1 MDTSVQIQE
10 PTTSLSQ
17 AQPIVVVGA
26 GPAGFRFCE
35 EFFARETKVPVVLVG
50 NEPYQPYDR
59 VRLSVLLSGGASQS
73 DLQFPLDR
81 LMAQEMFTYREGN
94 VTSINAD
101 DSSITFSDGS
111 ELSFQKLVI
120 ATGSRA
126 HVPNIAGVDLDGVY
140 TFRNMRDTERLKARG
155 ARSHRL
161 VVVGGGLLGIE
172 AAKAMSKG
180 HTQVTL
186 VQQAG
191 RLMNRQLDEE
201 AAKLLETHVSE
212 SGIDVILNSGVR
224 VIEGQGGRVEAV
236 KLRDGTEVA
245 CDTVLIAAG
254 IRPNLELARSAWLK
268 VGKGIRVDN
277 QLTTSNQNIFA
288 IGECAEH
295 DGQVY
300 GLVAP
305 GLEQASIAAS
315 VISQQHGQYLGSMS
329 VSRLKVMD
337 QTVFSMGDLSL
348 EEDNKHPQT
357 RVYTWRNTSSGTYR
371 KLIINRG
378 QLIGAIAVGDWD
390 EIPRIQELIT
400 HKRKLHLLQALRFS
414 LSGKVWA
421 GDTAQ
426 NPNSWPEDA
435 IICNCNQVSRGQ
447 LSDYFAGVATP
458 EVVQIA
464 ERAGTTCGTC
474 KPLLAQMS
482 AKPLE
487 KEPLSIPAL
496 LVSFFAVL
504 LAIFW
509 WVSSPM
515 TVSDSV
521 QTPGLLEPIWNDGFF
536 KQVTGFSLLGLTA
549 IGLLMSLRKRIK
561 LFSWGGFAGWRL
573 VHIALSVLSLVVLV
587 AHTGLNMGEN
597 LNFWLLTNFLLL
609 ALLGGIVGAVI
620 AQQHRLGLNAGA
632 KVRQWSFWGH
642 LLLSWP
648 LPALLSFH
656 VLSVYYF

>member
-35 EFFARETKVPVVLVG
+35 EFFARETKAPVVLVG

-59 VRLSVLLSGGASQS
+59 VRLSVLLSGGANPS

-81 LMAQEMFTYREGN
+81 LSANESFTYREGN
-94 VTSINAD
+94 VTAINTET
-101 DSSITFSDGS
+101 SSISFSDGS
-111 ELSFQKLVI
+111 ELVFQKLVL

-126 HVPNIAGVDLDGVY
+126 HVPNVAGIDLEGVY

-172 AAKAMSKG
+172 AAKAMSQG
-180 HTQVTL
+180 NTQVTL
-186 VQQAG
+186 VQQAS
-191 RLMNRQLDEE
+191 RLMNRQLDSE
-201 AAKLLETHVSE
+201 AAALVEQHVTD
-212 SGIDVILNSGVR
+212 SGIDVVLNSGVR
-224 VIEGQGGRVEAV
+224 VIEGRGGRVEGV
-236 KLRDGTEVA
+236 KLRDGTEIS

-268 VGKGIRVDN
+268 VGKGIRVDD
-277 QLTTSNQNIFA
+277 QLMTSDRSIFA

-295 DGQVY
+295 QGQVY

-305 GLEQASIAAS
+305 GLEQASVAAS
-315 VISQQHGQYLGSMS
+315 VISQQQGQYLGSMS

-337 QTVFSMGDLSL
+337 QTVFSMGELSL
-348 EEDNKHPQT
+348 EEEGRHPHT
-357 RVYTWRNTSSGTYR
+357 RVYTWRTPSKGIYR
-371 KLIINRG
+371 KLIVNRG
-378 QLIGAIAVGDWD
+378 QLVGAMAIGDWA

-400 HKRKLHLLQALRFS
+400 HKRRLSVLQALRFS
-414 LSGKVWA
+414 LTGKVWA
-421 GDTAQ
+421 GDAAQ
-426 NPNSWPEDA
+426 NPNAWPEDA

-447 LSDYFAGVATP
+447 LTAYFQGDATP
-458 EVVQIA
+458 EVAQFA
-464 ERAGTTCGTC
+464 ARAGTTCGTC

-482 AKPLE
+482 AKPLD
-487 KEPLSIPAL
+487 KEPLAAPAL
-496 LVSFFAVL
+496 LVSLMAL
-504 LAIFW
+504 ILALFW
-509 WVSSPM
+509 WMSTPL

-573 VHIALSVLSLVVLV
+573 VHITLSVLSLVVLV